1 MKTLVLAEK
10 PSVGKELARVLG
22 CKQMK
27 EGYVEGNDYV
37 VTWALG
43 HLVTLAD
50 PQDYDKRL
58 ETWNMD
64 DLPMLPEKMQL
75 KVMKE
80 TGRQFRVVKQQML
93 RKDIS
98 SLVIA
103 TDAGREGELVAR
115 WIIKMAGFHKP
126 LKRLWISSQTDKA
139 IKQGFANLKDAKA
152 YEPLYHSAVCRAE
165 ADWLVGLNVTRAL
178 TCKFNAQLSAG
189 RVQTPTLAMIV
200 AREEEIKK
208 FKPVEYQVM
217 KIKSDGFDLQY
228 INEKQQSQIFDKE
241 KAQQIA
247 NELKGQKLII
257 ADVKKTRKKELPPLL
272 YDLTELQRDANKRF
286 GYSAKQTLN
295 IMQSLYET
303 HKLLTYP
310 RTDSRY
316 ISDDIIP
323 TLKERL
329 QSISIDV
336 YEPFA
341 QKLLKSGIKTNKRIV
356 DNSKVSDHHA
366 IIPTEEYVELHRL
379 SRDERNIYDMVVRR
393 FLAVFMPASE
403 YDVTR
408 ISAKC
413 KNHTFKTSGKIVV
426 EAGWRALYN
435 LKDVFDEDEEEI
447 DDQSLPAVQ
456 KEQQYSIHQVVLS
469 THFTNP
475 PARYTEATLLSAME
489 HPGKFIN
496 NAKMKTILEDANGIG
511 TVATRADIIEKLF
524 KTNYIE
530 KRGNYI
536 YPLSKG
542 IQLISLVPEDLRSP
556 LLTAKWEEKL
566 TKIAKNQMKDGA
578 FKQEMRT
585 YATSLVEAVKNSEA
599 NYRHDNMTMK
609 KCPVCGKNLLE
620 VNGKRGKLLV
630 CSDPSCKY
638 KQQLSF
644 ISNARCPNCHK
655 KLTVVGEKEKR
666 LYTCGCGFR
675 EKFDRFNE
683 QLKQKSNKAGKQELK
698 AYMKKQEQEV
708 KQEKSAFQLALE
720 EAMKK
725 KS

>member
-27 EGYVEGNDYV
+27 EGFVEGKDYV

-80 TGRQFRVVKQQML
+80 TGRQFRVVKQQMN
-93 RKDIS
+93 RNDIS

-139 IKQGFANLKDAKA
+139 IKQGFSSLKDAKE
-152 YEPLYHSAVCRAE
+152 YEPLYRSAVCRAE

-208 FKPVEYQVM
+208 FKPVEYQMM

-228 INEKQQSQIFDKE
+228 INEKQQSQIFDKQ
-241 KAQQIA
+241 KAQQIS

-257 ADVKKTRKKELPPLL
+257 TDVKKTRKKELPPIL

-329 QSISIDV
+329 QAISIDV

-341 QKLLKSGIKTNKRIV
+341 QQILKKGIKTNKRIV

-379 SRDERNIYDMVVRR
+379 SRDERNIYDLVVRR

-408 ISAKC
+408 IHAQC
-413 KNHTFKTSGKIVV
+413 KNHSFKTSGKIVV

-456 KEQQYSIHQVVLS
+456 KDQQYPVQQVILS

-496 NAKMKTILEDANGIG
+496 NAKMKSILEDANGIG

-542 IQLISLVPEDLRSP
+542 IQLISLVPKDLRSP

-566 TKIAKNQMKDGA
+566 TKIAKNQMKDIA
-578 FKQEMRT
+578 FKKEMRT
-585 YATSLVEAVKNSEA
+585 YATALVEAVKNSEA

-683 QLKQKSNKAGKQELK
+683 QLKQKNNKAGKQELK
-698 AYMKKQEQEV
+698 AYMKKQEQEA

-725 KS
+725 QR